1 MMLRVRC
8 RAFDLFLF
16 FLSHNEQVG
25 GKTAFCEVEGIEM
38 IFERIAT
45 MLCYRNRQSQ
55 RRYWT
60 GFEKLMR

>member
-1 MMLRVRC
+1 MGRRRIAVMMLRVHG

-25 GKTAFCEVEGIEM
+25 EKTAFCEVEGIEM

-45 MLCYRNRQSQ
+45 ML
-55 RRYWT
+55 
-60 GFEKLMR
+60 